1 MKDFFAGLFAFITE
15 IVMAIPFWIVR
26 RSYLRLF
33 INRIGKGCYIMRNV
47 DIRKPENIKLG
58 KNVVINKKTMLDG
71 RGAALLIGDNTD
83 IAQEVN
89 VWTLTH
95 DVNDSKHSVLGKP
108 VTICD
113 HCWIGARAT
122 ILPGITIGSGA
133 VIGTCSVVTK
143 DVPPMSI
150 VAGNP
155 AKVIG
160 KRENPLEYDLDFHPW
175 FY

>member
-1 MKDFFAGLFAFITE
+1 MKSFIAGVFALLTE
-15 IVMAIPFWIVR
+15 IVMSIPFWVIR
-26 RSYLRLF
+26 RVYLNFF
-33 INRIGKGCYIMRNV
+33 IGGIGDGCFIMRKV
-47 DIRKPENIKLG
+47 DIRKPKNIKLG
-58 KNVVINKKTMLDG
+58 KNVVINKKTLLDG
-71 RGAALLIGDNTD
+71 RGDYLTIGDNTD

-89 VWTLTH
+89 IWTLSH
-95 DVNDSKHSVLGKP
+95 SVNDPNHNVFGRP
-108 VTICD
+108 VTIED

-122 ILPGITIGSGA
+122 ILPGITIGRGA

-155 AKVIG
+155 AKIIG
-160 KRENPLEYDLDFHPW
+160 VRDNPLSFRLDFHPW

>member
-1 MKDFFAGLFAFITE
+1 MKDFFAGLFTLITE
-15 IVMAIPFWIVR
+15 IVMSVPFWIVR

-33 INRIGKGCYIMRNV
+33 INGMGKGCYIMRNV
-47 DIRKPENIKLG
+47 DIRKPKNIKLG
-58 KNVVINKKTMLDG
+58 KNVVINKKSLLDG
-71 RGAALLIGDNTD
+71 RGAPLFIGDNTD

-89 VWTLTH
+89 IWTLTH
-95 DVNDSKHSVLGKP
+95 EVNDLKHSVYGKP

-122 ILPGITIGSGA
+122 ILPGITIGKGA

>member
-1 MKDFFAGLFAFITE
+1 
-15 IVMAIPFWIVR
+15 
-26 RSYLRLF
+26 
-33 INRIGKGCYIMRNV
+33 
-47 DIRKPENIKLG
+47 
-58 KNVVINKKTMLDG
+58 MLDG
-71 RGAALLIGDNTD
+71 RGANLSIGDNTD

-89 VWTLTH
+89 IWTLTH
-95 DVNDSKHSVLGKP
+95 DVNDSMHRVYGKP

-113 HCWIGARAT
+113 HCWIGARVT
-122 ILPGITIGSGA
+122 VLPGITIGRGA

-143 DVPPMSI
+143 DVPPLAI

-160 KRENPLEYDLDFHPW
+160 KRENPLEFELNFHPW

>member
-1 MKDFFAGLFAFITE
+1 MKDFLAGFFVLITE
-15 IVMAIPFWIVR
+15 IVMSVPFWIVR

-33 INRIGKGCYIMRNV
+33 IKRLGKGCYIMRSV
-47 DIRKPENIKLG
+47 DIRKPKNIKLG
-58 KNVVINKKTMLDG
+58 KNVVINKKSMLDG
-71 RGAALLIGDNTD
+71 RGAALSIGDNTD

-89 VWTLTH
+89 IWTLTH
-95 DVNDSKHSVLGKP
+95 DVNDSRHSVYGKP

-113 HCWIGARAT
+113 HCWIGARVT
-122 ILPGITIGSGA
+122 IMPGITIGRGA

-143 DVPPMSI
+143 DVPPMVI

-155 AKVIG
+155 AKIIG
-160 KRENPLEYDLDFHPW
+160 FRENPLEFELDFHPW

>member
-1 MKDFFAGLFAFITE
+1 MKSFFAGLFALIME
-15 IVMAIPFWIVR
+15 IVMSVPFWIVR
-26 RSYLRLF
+26 RSWLRLY
-33 INRIGKGCYIMRNV
+33 INQMDKGCYIMRNV
-47 DIRKPENIKLG
+47 DIRKPKNIKLG

-71 RGAALLIGDNTD
+71 RGANLSIGDNTD

-89 VWTLTH
+89 IWTLTH
-95 DVNDSKHSVLGKP
+95 DVNDSMHRVYGKP

-113 HCWIGARAT
+113 HCWIGARVT
-122 ILPGITIGSGA
+122 VLPGITIGRGA

-143 DVPPMSI
+143 DVPPLAI

-160 KRENPLEYDLDFHPW
+160 KRENPLEFELNFHPW